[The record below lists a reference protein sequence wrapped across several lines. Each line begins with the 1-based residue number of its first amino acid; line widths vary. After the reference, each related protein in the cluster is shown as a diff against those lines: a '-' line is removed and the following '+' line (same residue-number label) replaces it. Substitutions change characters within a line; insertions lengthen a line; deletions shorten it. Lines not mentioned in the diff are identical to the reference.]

1 MKLNFEDLVPQKASF
16 KLSTL
21 EREIT
26 LKPWSLRVRFWAL
39 DKYGQERLQEILQKQ
54 SLKEL
59 CEIVFFMM
67 SDEDKS
73 RFKSFDDFLDSVQT
87 TQDIL
92 NLSMALLGTIGLS
105 EPIIEEM
112 RKELKQNEVPKTPAP
127 AEKKSK
133 KK

>member
-1 MKLNFEDLVPQKASF
+1 
-16 KLSTL
+16 
-21 EREIT
+21 
-26 LKPWSLRVRFWAL
+26 
-39 DKYGQERLQEILQKQ
+39 
-54 SLKEL
+54 
-59 CEIVFFMM
+59 MM
-67 SDEDKS
+67 SDEDKT
-73 RFKSFDDFLDSVQT
+73 RFKSFDEFLECVQT